1 MVKFNIMDPRDV
13 SIVRGHPSTK
23 KHNFLRKVTF
33 RAEHPS
39 VAQAQARLALSEF
52 ASSNLYGKTGTVVL
66 PDGRVISLGAYTI
79 MTQYPHTGQGA
90 FGGMSPDQRASMRH
104 ELAPASINKQ
114 RQRLEKM
121 RTGARMGGR
130 GPVGGFPS
138 IPL

>member
-13 SIVRGHPSTK
+13 SIVRSHPSTK

-39 VAQAQARLALSEF
+39 LAQAQARLTLSEF

-66 PDGRVISLGAYTI
+66 PDGRVISLGAYTV
-79 MTQYPHTGQGA
+79 MTQYPHTGLGA
-90 FGGMSPDQRASMRH
+90 FGGMTPEARAAMKH

-114 RQRLEKM
+114 RQRLERM
-121 RTGARMGGR
+121 RIGARAGAR
-130 GPVGGFPS
+130 GPVPGFPT

>member
-1 MVKFNIMDPRDV
+1 MVKINIMDPRDV
-13 SIVRGHPSTK
+13 SIVRSHPSTK

-52 ASSNLYGKTGTVVL
+52 ATTNLYGKTGTVAL
-66 PDGRVISLGAYTI
+66 PDGRVVSVGAYTV
-79 MTQYPHTGQGA
+79 MTQYPHTGVGA

-114 RQRLEKM
+114 RQRLERM
-121 RTGARMGGR
+121 RTVTRGR
-130 GPVGGFPS
+130 GPAGGFPS